1 MEWTWSR
8 IRSIPARVF
17 VCSVLNFNHLLT
29 SWWGGL
35 SCRTLQYAPELK
47 QVAVPYYLN
56 EVKLKLLSIESNTPC
71 CHCDTDSAKY
81 RREVRVRST
90 VFNVDIESVVWR
102 CRDSHSDRIESSQ
115 LAKLVGTRSRT
126 MNRLLSFTLKRG
138 AQLSTLMDDVHLT
151 TARHFRYEL
160 RLQPWRK
167 DQLINRSWIREQCLD
182 YIPIDHMTCI
192 DIDYTG
198 LRLCGVSR
206 FLIC

>member
-138 AQLSTLMDDVHLT
+138 AQLSTK
-151 TARHFRYEL
+151 
-160 RLQPWRK
+160 PWRK

-198 LRLCGVSR
+198 LRLCGVSL